1 MAEGS
6 GLSTIRYWKTGER
19 PVNKRATAKIEPLV
33 RAKHRERM
41 RRKLSDY
48 RELVAAVSETRTNER
63 LQMINELGFEG
74 QLREAGSA
82 GRHQFLMAGLS
93 SLG

>member
-1 MAEGS
+1 
-6 GLSTIRYWKTGER
+6 
-19 PVNKRATAKIEPLV
+19 
-33 RAKHRERM
+33 M

-48 RELVAAVSETRTNER
+48 REMVAALSETRTNER
-63 LQMINELGFEG
+63 LQMVVDLDELWFEG
-74 QLREAGSA
+74 QLRQAGTA